1 MFLYNMEL
9 GLYNLF
15 LILEDNKMDE
25 MIKSIILGIIQGLT
39 EFLPISS
46 TGHLLLG
53 RKLLGLSDAGLFLDT
68 MLHLGTLV
76 AVVVV
81 FWKDIVGLIK
91 KPFSKLMLLLIVAT
105 IPTAVI
111 GILFQD
117 FFEEISKTGVT
128 VGWEFLATGVI
139 LWLADNAKNR
149 GYKSFEDIK
158 VKDALLVGTLQ
169 GAAILPAISRSG
181 LTIAGALFSGIKK
194 EAAARFSFL
203 VSLPAIAG
211 AWVLQVVKLRE
222 GTAVEGVS
230 TSAIVV
236 GTIVSAIFGY
246 IAVKWM
252 LKILNQG
259 SLKGFAIYVWI
270 LGAIV
275 LVLQFLG
282 KF

>member
-1 MFLYNMEL
+1 M
-9 GLYNLF
+9 G
-15 LILEDNKMDE
+15 E
-25 MIKSIILGIIQGLT
+25 MIKSIILGMIQGLT

-53 RKLLGLSDAGLFLDT
+53 RKFLGLSEAGLFLDT

-76 AVVVV
+76 AVIAV
-81 FWKDIVGLIK
+81 FWRDIVELIK
-91 KPFSKLMLLLIVAT
+91 RPFSRLMLLLVVAT
-105 IPTAVI
+105 IPTGVI
-111 GILFQD
+111 GLLFED

-128 VGWEFLATGVI
+128 VGWEFLATGFI
-139 LWLADNAKNR
+139 LWIADHAKNR
-149 GYKSFEDIK
+149 GDKSFAEIK
-158 VKDALLVGTLQ
+158 IRDAFLVGTLQ
-169 GAAILPAISRSG
+169 GLAILPAISRSG
-181 LTIAGALFSGIKK
+181 LTIAGALFSGIQK

-211 AWVLQVVKLRE
+211 ATILQLKKLGE
-222 GTAVEGVS
+222 GTSVEIIGMDALILGTIAAGVS
-230 TSAIVV
+230 
-236 GTIVSAIFGY
+236 GY

-252 LKILNQG
+252 LKVLQKG

-270 LGAIV
+270 VGAGV